1 MLCGEIL
8 LVVEQIFYF
17 KYPSDSIWLLKMKNS
32 GLSVVA
38 GRVRD
43 LTAAIQPPDAT
54 KSAGEVFHISYH
66 VVLTMLNI
74 SEIPRRGAL
83 DDTISMHLH
92 ELPEGSRSYSEENVF
107 HCSNMSPDG
116 KYIMRA
122 KLSM

>member
-1 MLCGEIL
+1 MLCSNIPL
-8 LVVEQIFYF
+8 AVEQILHS
-17 KYPSDSIWLLKMKNS
+17 KYPNGSVWLLKMKNS

-43 LTAAIQPPDAT
+43 WTASIQPPDAT
-54 KSAGEVFHISYH
+54 RSAGEVSHISYH
-66 VVLTMLNI
+66 VVLTMLNV
-74 SEIPRRGAL
+74 SETPRRGAL

-92 ELPEGSRSYSEENVF
+92 ELSEGSRSYSEENVF

-116 KYIMRA
+116 NYIMRA